1 MHKKISS
8 KSYRVWYSYLSYCSY
23 FPLLLGLPFLPQRMI
38 SKKYNLTIIIH
49 VDFTDIDPPYWF
61 FRGFFLLKNFVCF
74 NKHRLSV
81 SGIRHCEG
89 EYPRLLS
96 RHFIVP
102 FIYIN
107 CKCGS
112 TLKHQIYS
120 AISISFSRG
129 VTSRT

>member
-1 MHKKISS
+1 MVLIFVILFIFS
-8 KSYRVWYSYLSYCSY
+8 
-23 FPLLLGLPFLPQRMI
+23 FIIGLTFLAA
-38 SKKYNLTIIIH
+38 KNDFEKYNLTIIIH

-61 FRGFFLLKNFVCF
+61 SSGYFLLKNFVCF

-81 SGIRHCEG
+81 SGIQHCEG

-96 RHFIVP
+96 HRFIVP
-102 FIYIN
+102 FIYTN

-120 AISISFSRG
+120 SISISFSRR